1 MLTLFGSRALVTGGS
16 RGIGLAVAEGLAR
29 AGADVVL
36 CHHRDGERAEAEVAR
51 LARETGR
58 KAFHL
63 DADVGDYDGAQRM
76 VDAAAERL
84 GGGLDVCISNAGI
97 CQFTPFLEID
107 RDNWDRHVATN
118 FSGGF
123 HVTQRAAQLMAAQRT
138 GGRIV
143 FTTSVGAFQ
152 SNATQTHYCATK
164 GGLHLLALGMAIELA
179 PHQITVNC
187 LAPGWV
193 HTDINDA
200 QSRDEASVRPWLQWN
215 CPAGRLGVPRDCV
228 GAAMFFCS
236 NESAYVTGTTVFVDG
251 GWMAKL

>member
-1 MLTLFGSRALVTGGS
+1 MLTLFGTRAMVTGGS
-16 RGIGLAVAEGLAR
+16 RGIGLAVAEGLAK

-36 CHHRDGERAEAEVAR
+36 CHYRDERGPREAKR
-51 LARETGR
+51 LADLHGR
-58 KAFHL
+58 RVSEISV
-63 DADVGDYDGAQRM
+63 DVGDY
-76 VDAAAERL
+76 AAARAGVEQAAQFL
-84 GGGLDVCISNAGI
+84 GGLDICVSNAGI
-97 CQFTPFLEID
+97 CDFAPILELT
-107 RDNWDRHVATN
+107 RESWDRHVATN

-123 HVTQRAAQLMAAQRT
+123 YVAQRAAQVMAEQKS

-179 PHQITVNC
+179 PHDITVNC
-187 LAPGWV
+187 LAPGWI

-200 QSRDEASVRPWLQWN
+200 QSRDEASVKPWLQWN

-228 GAAMFFCS
+228 GAALFFCS
-236 NESAYVTGTTVFVDG
+236 RESAYVTGSTVFVDG
-251 GWMAKL
+251 GWMSKL